1 MAKVSLELTS
11 EVEIG
16 KVDQILIVKN
26 NSGRMIGK
34 LKFSKGSVEWWPK
47 GNSVNAHKYKWEQFA
62 AALEDSAPTVRVGAK
77 RSVRTAAKKV
87 ASPVKRIIRT
97 KTVASAE

>member
-26 NSGRMIGK
+26 NAGRMIGK

-47 GNSVNAHKYKWEQFA
+47 GNHVNAHKYKWEQFA
-62 AALEDSAPTVRVGAK
+62 AALEDAAPTVRV
-77 RSVRTAAKKV
+77 AAKKTPKQV
-87 ASPVKRIIRT
+87 TKKTAPTTRRLIRT
-97 KTVASAE
+97 RPKVQ